1 MGFDEP
7 KSIDITTI
15 DDPYIHR
22 IMNRPLD
29 TITSTGSTSDIFV
42 YRPPFTTGWQTG
54 PYKTTITAEDWSK
67 VLSWKEMMTKLGKKE
82 EAEVNVVSKKSA
94 DKQEHIV
101 LCEDLLDLSV
111 ERVLTTLSAVK
122 GRLMYEIAPIH
133 IKEIQCK
140 MTPLVKT
147 HIITASKKLRM
158 YGKTSPIIPSFD
170 EYGNRLPDQIEIGD
184 SHGITVQIVDPEK
197 YGEVYF
203 ELKAIE
209 FPNTEYTTKSTWTY
223 DLEDLPF

>member
-7 KSIDITTI
+7 ESIDITTI
-15 DDPYIHR
+15 DDPYIHH
-22 IMNRPLD
+22 IINRPPD
-29 TITSTGSTSDIFV
+29 TVISAGSIGDAFV

-67 VLSWKEMMTKLGKKE
+67 VFSWEEMMTKLGKKE
-82 EAEVNVVSKKSA
+82 EAEVNVISKKSA
-94 DKQEHIV
+94 DKHEHIV
-101 LCEDLLDLSV
+101 LCKDIHDLSV

-147 HIITASKKLRM
+147 HIVTASKKLRM

-184 SHGITVQIVDPEK
+184 SNGITVQIVDSK
-197 YGEVYF
+197 SYGEFYF

-209 FPNTEYTTKSTWTY
+209 LPNIGYTTKSTWAY
-223 DLEDLPF
+223 DPEDLPF